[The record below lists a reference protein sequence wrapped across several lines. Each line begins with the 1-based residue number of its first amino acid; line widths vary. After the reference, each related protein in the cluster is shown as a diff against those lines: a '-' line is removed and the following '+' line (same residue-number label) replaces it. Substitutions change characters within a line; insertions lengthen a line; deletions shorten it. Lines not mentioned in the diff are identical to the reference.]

1 MLCLLFSVAFSL
13 VPAWPADR
21 PAWAAEIAD
30 NAQSAAAPATQAL
43 SPQDH
48 PKSFYE
54 DRKRGWYWYEKQPE
68 KPKQKKVL
76 KKARHRRLP
85 SLKDYTYEQLWNM
98 YPDDFQALLNTF
110 MKKAVQHPT
119 EQNIMDYLI
128 MQDIARRKAAA
139 FTAAFGFVTQTH
151 PELTT
156 SDVYPITT
164 PGRASRTR
172 TILNEVDA
180 TIRASANDFALI
192 MFVKPG
198 CQFCEAQAAI
208 LKYFTENY
216 DWPIRTID
224 IEQNPNT
231 AARFNVT
238 LVPTILVVGKD
249 SGQYLPISV
258 GVISLADLKTR
269 LYRSIRYLRGEI
281 KPQQWFMYDFEKGKS
296 TDPLG
301 RITWRRREVK

>member
-1 MLCLLFSVAFSL
+1 MAFFL
-13 VPAWPADR
+13 ALALWR
-21 PAWAAEIAD
+21 PSWAAD
-30 NAQSAAAPATQAL
+30 STQPAAAPAVEGPSAEHQ
-43 SPQDH
+43 
-48 PKSFYE
+48 PKPFYE
-54 DRKRGWYWYEKQPE
+54 DRKRGWYWYEKEPQKSKTLAE
-68 KPKQKKVL
+68 KRPQ
-76 KKARHRRLP
+76 RRLP
-85 SLKDYTYEQLWNM
+85 SLKDYTYEELWNM
-98 YPDDFQALLNTF
+98 YPDDFQALLNKF

-164 PGRASRTR
+164 PGQASRTR
-172 TILNEVDA
+172 SILSEVDS
-180 TIRASANDFALI
+180 TIRASASDFALI

-198 CQFCEAQAAI
+198 CGFCDAQAAI

-216 DWPIRTID
+216 HWPIRTID
-224 IEQNPNT
+224 IEQNPNA

-238 LVPTILVVGKD
+238 LVPTILVVAKH
-249 SGQYLPISV
+249 SGRYLPVSV
-258 GVISLADLKTR
+258 GVVSLADLKKR

-281 KPQQWFMYDFEKGKS
+281 TPQQWFMYDFEKGKS

-301 RITWRRREVK
+301 RITWRTKEEK

>member
-1 MLCLLFSVAFSL
+1 LSL
-13 VPAWPADR
+13 RAN
-21 PAWAAEIAD
+21 AENKD
-30 NAQSAAAPATQAL
+30 SAAPSVLRQAA
-43 SPQDH
+43 SSTKQADKP
-48 PKSFYE
+48 FYS
-54 DRKRGWYWYEKQPE
+54 DRKRGWYWYEKEPE
-68 KPKQKKVL
+68 KPKKPVRWSGGKEKLAKK
-76 KKARHRRLP
+76 RPERRLP

-110 MKKAVQHPT
+110 MKKAVQYPT

-156 SDVYPITT
+156 SDVYPITA

-180 TIRASANDFALI
+180 TIRDSANDFALI

-198 CQFCEAQAAI
+198 CRFCEAQAAI
-208 LKYFTENY
+208 LKYFMENY
-216 DWPIRTID
+216 HWPVRAID

-249 SGQYLPISV
+249 SGKYLPISV
-258 GVISLADLKTR
+258 GVISLADLKKR
-269 LYRSIRYLRGEI
+269 LYRSIRYLKGEI
-281 KPQQWFMYDFEKGKS
+281 RPQQWFMYDFEKGKS

-301 RITWRRREVK
+301 RITWQKKEEK